1 MVPSNRETSRL
12 LAALALLAGVFASG
26 VLLFPTPLSD
36 AFFAGIILLNPL
48 FAAVGAAGA
57 WTDRAV
63 VVWVAALLSVGLS
76 LVGAMSVGLFF
87 APTALLL
94 LGSAVA
100 AQAAGPR
107 SGVRERIVADPP
119 SSRERLLRTLA
130 GAASI
135 LVGVGLVN
143 VGAFGQELFGSCAR
157 ETLACALETTNW
169 GAVGV
174 TVLGFAAVAVG
185 GWLVWKQVYVS
196 RVLRRAR
203 SG

>member
-1 MVPSNRETSRL
+1 MVPATRETSRL
-12 LAALALLAGVFASG
+12 LAALALPVSLLASAA
-26 VLLFPTPLSD
+26 LLFPAPLSD
-36 AFFAGIILLNPL
+36 AFFAGVVLLNPL
-48 FAAVGAAGA
+48 FAAVGIAGA
-57 WTDRAV
+57 WTDRTV

-76 LVGAMSVGLFF
+76 VVGMLSVGLLF

-94 LGSAVA
+94 LGSALA

-107 SGVRERIVADPP
+107 AGVRERIVADPP
-119 SSRERLLRTLA
+119 SGRERLLRTLA

-135 LVGVGLVN
+135 LVGVGLVTG
-143 VGAFGQELFGSCAR
+143 GAFERELFGSCAR

-174 TVLGFAAVAVG
+174 TLLGFAAVAVG
-185 GWLVWKQVYVS
+185 GWVVWKQVYVS